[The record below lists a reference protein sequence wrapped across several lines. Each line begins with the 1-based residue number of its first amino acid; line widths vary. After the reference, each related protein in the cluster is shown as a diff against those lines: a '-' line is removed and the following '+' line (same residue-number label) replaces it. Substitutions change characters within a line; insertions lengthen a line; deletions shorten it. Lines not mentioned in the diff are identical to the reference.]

1 MSTPLTQK
9 QFQKKK
15 TRMMNNFTSVIA
27 AVSTP
32 PGKGGVAIIRISGEG
47 AIEIASSVFFPRSK
61 KELSS
66 YPARMQVRGDIFYA
80 NELIDDGMATY
91 FKAPASYT
99 GEDIVEIACHGGVLV
114 TSTVLEAIFAAGA
127 VPAAP
132 GEFTQR
138 AFINGKLSLTEAE
151 AIGNLLEAESR
162 EQIKLSSSRSRELL
176 SEKISE
182 IRESLTTLL
191 SSIYAR
197 IDYPDEDLGDFSD
210 SESEKMLEETSNKIK
225 NLISTYRTGKAIS
238 EGIKTVICGKPN
250 VGKSSVYNL
259 LLGREA
265 AIVTDIEGTTR
276 DILSEKIPLG
286 RVMLNLSDT
295 AGVRRATC
303 DPIEKIGIERS
314 LEKINEAE
322 LILAVFDLSRE
333 FSGEDRELIRELSD
347 IDCARIAIL
356 NKCDGEVRFDRS
368 KLPDFFD
375 ATVQISAKE
384 DGSSATDALSDAV
397 NSLFTDEKIKVGCEA
412 IISSARQN
420 ASLTRAL
427 ELVNSAI
434 TAYRAGFSADAA
446 SSDAER
452 ALGAIAELD
461 GRAVSEEVVK
471 DIFAKFCVG
480 K

>member
-1 MSTPLTQK
+1 
-9 QFQKKK
+9 
-15 TRMMNNFTSVIA
+15 MMNNFTSVIA

-32 PGKGGVAIIRISGEG
+32 PGKGGVAIIRISGDG
-47 AIEIASSVFFPRSK
+47 ALEVASSVFFPRSK

-99 GEDIVEIACHGGVLV
+99 GEDTVEIACHGGVLV

-127 VPAAP
+127 MPAAP

-151 AIGNLLEAESR
+151 SIGNLLEAESR
-162 EQIKLSSSRSRELL
+162 EQIKLLSSRSRELL

-197 IDYPDEDLGDFSD
+197 IDYPDEDLGGFSD
-210 SESEKMLEETSNKIK
+210 SESETMLEDTAKKIK
-225 NLISTYRTGKAIS
+225 SLISTYRTGKAIS

-250 VGKSSVYNL
+250 VGKSSLYNL
-259 LLGREA
+259 LLGRDA

-276 DILSEKIPLG
+276 DVLSEKIPLG

-295 AGVRRATC
+295 AGVRNKTL

-314 LEKINEAE
+314 REKISEAE
-322 LILAVFDLSRE
+322 LILAVFDLSRD
-333 FSGEDRELIRELSD
+333 FSGEDEELIHELSSTTGTK
-347 IDCARIAIL
+347 IAIL
-356 NKCDGEVRFDRS
+356 NKSDREEKFDRS
-368 KLPDFFD
+368 RLAKIFD
-375 ATVQISAKE
+375 AIIEISTEFGKE
-384 DGSSATDALSDAV
+384 DAITELTDTISSLLTDD
-397 NSLFTDEKIKVGCEA
+397 KISVGNEA

-434 TAYRAGFSADAA
+434 AAYKAGFSADAA

>member
-1 MSTPLTQK
+1 MSIHLTPKL
-9 QFQKKK
+9 FQKKK

-47 AIEIASSVFFPRSK
+47 ALDIASSVFRPRSK
-61 KELSS
+61 RELSS
-66 YPARMQVRGDIFYA
+66 YPARMQVRGDIFYGE
-80 NELIDDGMATY
+80 ELIDDGMATY

-99 GEDIVEIACHGGVLV
+99 GEDTVEIACHGGVLV
-114 TSTVLEAIFAAGA
+114 TNTVLEALFASGA
-127 VPAAP
+127 APAAP

-151 AIGNLLEAESR
+151 AIGSLLEAESL
-162 EQIKLSSSRSRELL
+162 EQIKLSSSKSRELL
-176 SEKISE
+176 TEKIAE
-182 IRESLTTLL
+182 IRESLTSLL

-210 SESEKMLEETSNKIK
+210 SESEKMLLDISEKIK
-225 NLISTYRTGKAIS
+225 KLSSTYKTGRAIS

-259 LLGREA
+259 LLGRDA

-276 DILSEKIPLG
+276 DVLSEKIPLG

-295 AGVRRATC
+295 AGVRNETS

-314 LEKINEAE
+314 REKINESE

-333 FSGEDRELIRELSD
+333 FSDEDEELIRELSKAA
-347 IDCARIAIL
+347 CAKIAIL
-356 NKCDGEVRFDRS
+356 NKCDKKEKFDRS
-368 KLPDFFD
+368 RLPDIFD
-375 ATVQISAKE
+375 AKIEISAESGKE
-384 DGSSATDALSDAV
+384 NAVTLLSDTVA
-397 NSLFTDEKIKVGCEA
+397 SLFTDEKISVGNEA

-434 TAYRAGFSADAA
+434 EAYKAGFSADAA